1 MTYNVCLAKIEHCV
15 NQDGPN
21 CLQCETGY
29 GTHGDSKKCYPDIEH
44 CKNQYMD
51 ICQEC
56 EAGYGTYSDDSRC
69 YKTVENCLN
78 QVQDVCKQC
87 MPGYDTFGDPYRCYD
102 KNPCAAYPNSVPAE
116 GGTTCVCNADKGYT
130 GDPYG
135 NKYPR
140 RPKAIITK
148 VMKIT
153 KNGIITTS
161 CIAIPTEN
169 MTRIQKGVSAIR
181 DTPETAAPNAVR
193 II

>member
-1 MTYNVCLAKIEHCV
+1 MLSGHRT
-15 NQDGPN
+15 
-21 CLQCETGY
+21 LQ
-29 GTHGDSKKCYPDIEH
+29 
-44 CKNQYMD
+44 NQYMD

-135 NKYPR
+135 EGCSQTTGGDYNEGDEDNEEWNNYNELYCNSHGKYD
-140 RPKAIITK
+140 TD
-148 VMKIT
+148 T
-153 KNGIITTS
+153 
-161 CIAIPTEN
+161 
-169 MTRIQKGVSAIR
+169 KGVSAIW